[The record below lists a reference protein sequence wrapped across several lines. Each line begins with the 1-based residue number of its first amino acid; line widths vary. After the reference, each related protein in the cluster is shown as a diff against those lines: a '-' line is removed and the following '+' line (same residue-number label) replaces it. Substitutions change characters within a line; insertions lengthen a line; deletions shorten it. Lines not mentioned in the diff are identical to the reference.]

1 IFNKWLNEGRDVMHV
16 IKYLKDANFDPEF
29 YSKYEN
35 EIAAKFNLEFGTD
48 IKPEKKNW
56 KRIFAIG

>member
-1 IFNKWLNEGRDVMHV
+1 MHV

-29 YSKYEN
+29 YAGYEN
-35 EIAAKFNLEFGTD
+35 EIAAKFNLEFGSD

>member
-1 IFNKWLNEGRDVMHV
+1 MHV

-29 YSKYEN
+29 YAEYEN